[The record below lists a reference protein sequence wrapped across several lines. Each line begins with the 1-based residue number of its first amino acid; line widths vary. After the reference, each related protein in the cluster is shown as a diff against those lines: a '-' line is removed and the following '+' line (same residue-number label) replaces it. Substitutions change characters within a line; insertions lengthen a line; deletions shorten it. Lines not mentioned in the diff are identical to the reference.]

1 MPRTSRAAATLSL
14 IALGVAPGLAHAAPA
29 CTAEAVTALNVAN
42 FALASVKEA
51 TADGPFPARC
61 VVEGTLATDGDG
73 AEPNSARLR
82 VQLPQTWNG
91 KLVFFGVGG
100 LGGSLDPSA
109 NIPDVVSALGRGYA
123 TAITDTG
130 HVGQNAFDA
139 SWILEA
145 PGKPNEAKIADYFY
159 RAPHQATSAAKA
171 LVAGIYGAPK
181 VSRAYFDGC
190 SFGGHMGLM
199 EAMRYPG
206 DYDEIIA
213 GAPYMDN
220 HTQLW
225 GYKNAKAFLKAY
237 VAPDVVAKV
246 NEAVLAQ
253 CDAEDGAK
261 DGLIQ
266 NPGKCSFDPQSLV
279 PATLTQAQA
288 DAFRIFMAPV
298 RDASGHAIYP
308 GSPVS
313 DLAATD
319 GPGGGFMGW
328 VVAAKPP
335 ADPAAAEPWG
345 AGPPVL
351 WAAAEGFTKYI
362 GLHDPAFDLNNN
374 WPEKDGQIADDALK
388 QFDARL
394 GIGDADQPERLAQF
408 FADGKKLILF
418 HGYGDTAISPFRTVW
433 FYEDLAK
440 ALGGYDKAREHA
452 RLFMVPGMV
461 HCFGGDG
468 PNSFDTLS
476 ALDAWVEEGKAPDE
490 IVAAKFPGNKPGGKA
505 LRTMPLCAFPEQ
517 ARWNGTGDVN
527 AAENWACVNGDA
539 SQLEVGPAGVAA
551 GLGAGRNVSAL
562 PPPRGTWRGPRADG

>member
-14 IALGVAPGLAHAAPA
+14 ISLGMAAPLSA
-29 CTAEAVTALNVAN
+29 EAAPTCTAEALTGLKVAN
-42 FALASVKEA
+42 FTVASVKAAE
-51 TADGPFPARC
+51 ADGPFPARC
-61 VVEGTLATDGDG
+61 VVEGTVATDGDG
-73 AEPNSARLR
+73 AGPNSARLR

-100 LGGSLDPSA
+100 LAGSLDPSA
-109 NIPDVVSALGRGYA
+109 NPRDVVSALRRGYA

-130 HVGQNAFDA
+130 HVGKNAFDA
-139 SWILEA
+139 GWILEA
-145 PGKPNEAKIADYFY
+145 PGKPNEAKIVDYFY
-159 RAPHQATSAAKA
+159 RAPHQATAAAKA
-171 LVAGIYGAPK
+171 IAAGFYGAPK

-206 DYDEIIA
+206 DYDGIIA

-220 HTQLW
+220 RTQLW
-225 GYKNAKAFLKAY
+225 GYKNAKAFLKAH
-237 VAPDVVAKV
+237 VAADVVAKV
-246 NEAVLAQ
+246 NDAVLAQ
-253 CDAEDGAK
+253 CDAEDGVK

-266 NPGKCSFDPQSLV
+266 NPGKCSFDPQSLA

-288 DAFRIFMAPV
+288 DAFKTFMAPV
-298 RDASGHAIYP
+298 TDARGHMIYP

-313 DLAATD
+313 DLAAAD

-345 AGPPVL
+345 TRPPIL

-362 GLHDPAFDLNNN
+362 DLHDPAFDLNNN
-374 WPEKDGQIADDALK
+374 WPEKDGEIADDALK

-394 GIGDADQPERLAQF
+394 GIGDADQPERLASF
-408 FADGKKLILF
+408 FAQDKKLILF

-440 ALGGYDKAREHA
+440 GLGGYDKAREHA
-452 RLFMVPGMV
+452 RLFMVPGML

-476 ALDAWVEEGKAPDE
+476 ALDAWVEEGKAPDG
-490 IVAAKFPGNKPGGKA
+490 IVAAKFPDNKPGEKP

-517 ARWNGTGDVN
+517 ARYKGTGDVN
-527 AAENWACVNGDA
+527 GAENWACVKGDT
-539 SQLEVGPAGVAA
+539 SELEVGPAGVAA
-551 GLGAGRNVSAL
+551 GLGEGRK
-562 PPPRGTWRGPRADG
+562 